1 MRQIKLFKGVEMDL
15 AAIETAVNSWIQDQ
29 SIQVHKITGNIAPQT
44 QAESGINRMSGSDI
58 LIIVEYEV

>member
-29 SIQVHKITGNIAPQT
+29 NIQVHKITGNIAPQT